1 MRSLPLIQKNHPDAY
16 ILIIGGDGVSYGAS
30 ANNGRSYK
38 DIYYDEVKGDLSN
51 HQNLIFL
58 GNLDYN
64 LFLTAIDISSVHIYL
79 TYPFVLSWSM
89 LEAMSLEKLVIGS
102 KTKPVEEIIKDK
114 HNGLLFDFF
123 DFKKLAEFT
132 SDVLSNPTKYEK
144 IRKNARKTIIQK
156 YDLKKNILPKQLN
169 LIEGLLE

>member
-1 MRSLPLIQKNHPDAY
+1 MGKVKSWAY
-16 ILIIGGDGVSYGAS
+16 ECAEEQVDDIIKGV
-30 ANNGRSYK
+30 K
-38 DIYYDEVKGDLSN
+38 
-51 HQNLIFL
+51 L
-58 GNLDYN
+58 GKI
-64 LFLTAIDISSVHIYL
+64 TKEQAIIDISNVHIYL

-132 SDVLSNPTKYEK
+132 SDVLSNPTKYEG
-144 IRKNARKTIIQK
+144 IRKNARKTIIEK